1 MPKGMPG
8 PTDFQLV
15 FETDAEATLLID
27 ETAQV
32 VAVSAG
38 YLRAT
43 GLARSAVLEHS
54 LFDLPPYREQPVLK
68 QRLQEALDGI
78 RQSVLMHSV
87 ALEGAAGT
95 DSRPPWAWDNARPLP
110 SPDGS
115 VRFTVHS
122 FRGAT
127 TGTPSESQRER
138 RLRKLIEHS
147 YDVIALFDGMGRV
160 QFVSP
165 SVRRILGY
173 SEEQFVALPPLEL
186 VHPDD
191 AAQFG
196 RKINELYGQP
206 GGFLVQRVRTRH
218 ADGSWRTNE
227 VASWNLLHDPDVAA
241 VVSNFRDITPHVEL
255 AAALERKNEHLQ
267 LTLTAARAITW
278 DVDVRQRKVTYFPDF
293 HAFFHMPPGPTGP
306 ILGLDALEAIH
317 PDDRDNVRKLA
328 LESIASGREL
338 NLEFRGRDV
347 EGEPR
352 WYAVNGRLIT
362 DAAGHPVRLVGV
374 VWDATERHLL
384 EAERTALERQVQESQ
399 KLESLGVLAGGLAH
413 DFNNLLTTI
422 LGSTG
427 MLQRAAPGAADMQR
441 QLAQVEEAALH
452 AADLCQQML
461 AYAGKGRFVLGRV
474 DINQLIQATAK
485 LLRSSIDRR
494 ISLRFELAA
503 DLRQVV
509 ADATQI
515 RQVLMNLVINAADAI
530 GDAGGMIEVRT
541 GIERVPSGSTRSEL
555 ATGSEL
561 APGSYAFLQVID
573 SGPGMTKEVQAR
585 IFEPFFSTKF
595 TGRGLGLATVLGIA
609 RGHRGGLEVQS
620 EIGQGASFKLLLPLP
635 PDMETFEELP
645 QVREVREP
653 NGAPHAT
660 VLVVDDEA
668 RVRNVICQGLELM
681 GFDVIAAESGRAALQ
696 LYGERGREIACV
708 LMDLTMPEIDG
719 AHALDALLRID
730 PKVRVLLMSGYN
742 EHEAVARVVGKGLA
756 GFIQKPFAFE
766 ELQQRLRALLR

>member
-267 LTLTAARAITW
+267 LTLTAARDHVGRRRPPAQG
-278 DVDVRQRKVTYFPDF
+278 DVLPGLPCVLPHAPRPYRTDPRPRRARSDPSRRSRQRPQVGARVDRI
-293 HAFFHMPPGPTGP
+293 GPR
-306 ILGLDALEAIH
+306 A
-317 PDDRDNVRKLA
+317 
-328 LESIASGREL
+328 
-338 NLEFRGRDV
+338 
-347 EGEPR
+347 EPR
-352 WYAVNGRLIT
+352 
-362 DAAGHPVRLVGV
+362 
-374 VWDATERHLL
+374 
-384 EAERTALERQVQESQ
+384 
-399 KLESLGVLAGGLAH
+399 
-413 DFNNLLTTI
+413 
-422 LGSTG
+422 
-427 MLQRAAPGAADMQR
+427 
-441 QLAQVEEAALH
+441 
-452 AADLCQQML
+452 
-461 AYAGKGRFVLGRV
+461 
-474 DINQLIQATAK
+474 
-485 LLRSSIDRR
+485 
-494 ISLRFELAA
+494 
-503 DLRQVV
+503 
-509 ADATQI
+509 
-515 RQVLMNLVINAADAI
+515 
-530 GDAGGMIEVRT
+530 
-541 GIERVPSGSTRSEL
+541 VPR
-555 ATGSEL
+555 
-561 APGSYAFLQVID
+561 P
-573 SGPGMTKEVQAR
+573 
-585 IFEPFFSTKF
+585 
-595 TGRGLGLATVLGIA
+595 
-609 RGHRGGLEVQS
+609 
-620 EIGQGASFKLLLPLP
+620 
-635 PDMETFEELP
+635 
-645 QVREVREP
+645 
-653 NGAPHAT
+653 
-660 VLVVDDEA
+660 
-668 RVRNVICQGLELM
+668 
-681 GFDVIAAESGRAALQ
+681 
-696 LYGERGREIACV
+696 
-708 LMDLTMPEIDG
+708 
-719 AHALDALLRID
+719 
-730 PKVRVLLMSGYN
+730 
-742 EHEAVARVVGKGLA
+742 
-756 GFIQKPFAFE
+756 
-766 ELQQRLRALLR
+766 